1 MKKALL
7 AAALMTAGV
16 VAHAQSSVTLYGRL
30 DAGLEY
36 MSGVPQG
43 TGAAGQATGS
53 TNRWRA
59 ESGDWGTSLWG
70 LKGVEDIGGGN
81 KVLFQLEGSF
91 NTMTGS
97 GPGGGGLFNRWATI
111 GLANDQFGTFTMG
124 RMLFISNGV
133 WDFDPFGQSN
143 WSSASL
149 VRGRNWPQSSNNFAY
164 QSPKIAGFDFYGQ
177 YALSNATSWN
187 GNGTT
192 AQGREAGAQITYTNS
207 LFQIRGLYDEIRNPA
222 NGNLY
227 GANLDTINTANAGG
241 GVFSASR
248 EYSALVN
255 VFLGQFK
262 IQAAYQAIR
271 SAGARGVLPG
281 QPTTLDHEWGGVT
294 WQATPAAALIAAV
307 YHVNGNNGA
316 GNATI
321 YTVGGTYNLSKRTLL
336 DMQVA
341 QVRNSK
347 SANYGLNA
355 NNAGLAS
362 STDNPLQ
369 GHNQTGVYAGI
380 QHSF

>member
-36 MSGVPQG
+36 ISGLPNNSY
-43 TGAAGQATGS
+43 TGS
-53 TNRWRA
+53 TSRFRA

-70 LKGVEDIGGGN
+70 MKGVEDIGGGN

-91 NTMTGS
+91 NTMNGQ
-97 GPGGGGLFNRWATI
+97 GPGGGGLFNRWATV
-111 GLANDQFGTFTMG
+111 GMSNDAYGTLLLG
-124 RMLFISNGV
+124 RELFISNGV

-149 VRGRNWPQSSNNFAY
+149 VRGRNWPQSSNNISY
-164 QSPKIAGFDFYGQ
+164 QSPKLYGFDVYGQ
-177 YALSNATSWN
+177 YALSNATNWN

-192 AQGREAGAQITYTNS
+192 PQGREAGLQLTYTSS
-207 LFQIRGLYDEIRNPA
+207 LFQLRGMYDEIRNSA
-222 NGNLY
+222 NGQFT
-227 GANLDTINTANAGG
+227 DPFT
-241 GVFSASR
+241 ASR
-248 EYSALVN
+248 EYTGAVN

-262 IQAAYQAIR
+262 IQGAYQAIR
-271 SAGARGVLPG
+271 TSAAASAAGTA
-281 QPTTLDHEWGGVT
+281 PTSLDHEWGGVT

-307 YHVNGNNGA
+307 YHVNANKGA

-321 YTVGGTYNLSKRTLL
+321 YTIGGSYNLSKRTLL
-336 DMQVA
+336 DIQVA
-341 QVRNSK
+341 TARNSK
-347 SANYGLNA
+347 TANFGLDA
-355 NNAGLAS
+355 NTAGVGGTGNPNVSPAGS
-362 STDNPLQ
+362 YDENPLP
-369 GHNQTGVYAGI
+369 GHSQTGVYAGI